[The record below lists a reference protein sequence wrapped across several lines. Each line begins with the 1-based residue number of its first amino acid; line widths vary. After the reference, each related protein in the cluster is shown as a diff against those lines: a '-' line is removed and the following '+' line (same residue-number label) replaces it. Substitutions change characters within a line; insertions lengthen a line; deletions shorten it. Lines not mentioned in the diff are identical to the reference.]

1 MEEKSLSNFVG
12 THPEKPYRATLRKL
26 IFYPTPPYTPPH
38 LPLITAYHGELGPKV
53 TMFVN

>member
-12 THPEKPYRATLRKL
+12 TQPEKPYRATLRKL
-26 IFYPTPPYTPPH
+26 IFYPTPPH